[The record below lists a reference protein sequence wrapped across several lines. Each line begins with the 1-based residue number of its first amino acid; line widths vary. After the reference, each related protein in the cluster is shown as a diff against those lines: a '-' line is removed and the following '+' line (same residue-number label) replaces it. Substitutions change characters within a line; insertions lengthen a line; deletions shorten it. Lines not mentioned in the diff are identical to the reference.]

1 MIPQI
6 RPAELPAWIAQAR
19 ARGAEPLILD
29 VREPAEWQT
38 ASVRSDALVLTIP
51 MGVIPQK
58 LDDIDRSR
66 PVACLCH
73 HGARSQRVA
82 SFLAAQGYPEVVN
95 IAGGIDAWALELD
108 PAVPR
113 Y

>member
-6 RPAELPAWIAQAR
+6 RPADLSQWIAQAR
-19 ARGAEPLILD
+19 TRGAEPLILD

-38 ASVRSDALVLTIP
+38 ASVRADVPVLAISMGTIP
-51 MGVIPQK
+51 QR
-58 LDDIDRSR
+58 LDEIDRTR

-73 HGARSQRVA
+73 HGGRSQRVA
-82 SFLAAQGYPEVVN
+82 GFLAAQGYAEVIN

-108 PAVPR
+108 PSIPR